1 MPQQDFDQAQNR
13 PLIILFH
20 LGVLALTGAGI
31 FGDFLFGQKLY
42 LFTDIGSDTVTSFWP
57 RWHYLAEYWRTE
69 GLPGWSWE
77 DGMGRDLW
85 PFALSDPFTLF
96 YSLIGAKH
104 IPGAIAWVEFFKL
117 ISIGL
122 LTSALLREMGFR
134 LASRVIGSVLL
145 AFSGFALLGSTWYY
159 FSTELLYLMLWLYG
173 FERIRNHG
181 SSRPWL
187 LAVVLVSCFQLFD
200 LFLFGVFTI
209 FWWIFR
215 SAWTEDWNWN
225 SWLRIIGLG
234 ALGMLLAAP
243 IAWPQLLAVLDSGR
257 MLAEGSNGLSI
268 HSQVFKTADPYLWKS
283 FMTRLFGND
292 LTGSGWQCHGW
303 QNYLEAPAPFI
314 GTFSIAFSL
323 VGLYYQQGRKRLLGL
338 AGLGLIILIVAFPW
352 FRQLSWAFT
361 VDYWRLTSTFVALP
375 LMIFALS
382 AHERMLGELPADMIK
397 VVPVALGICIL
408 LLWYPWWGDS
418 TEVDE
423 LLIYNAS
430 VILSGHFILTG
441 WAWFSRKGI
450 PVRSFILP
458 IWIAITCFEMGDHGM
473 NSVRNREVMQ
483 PPIEDG
489 YFDQTAGVIE
499 RLEAKD
505 PGFWRVQKS
514 YRSSFT
520 AHQPFN
526 ESLIQHY
533 RGHRSYHSFQPA
545 PTVRYWQKKL
555 GEEAGDPWES
565 NWIEGPGLDAGL
577 LNETG
582 TKYGLAL
589 EGDSSFQQLGWEYL
603 YLDSGIKVWRNPEVL
618 PFGSTSYSEFELESW
633 DANRFSGRIFIKH
646 YGDPASASTKS
657 LNVLGDTVFFRIPF
671 DPGWSFTIQHF
682 ENPGID
688 LGFTGVPLTN
698 PLSDTE
704 IFIEGRFRPRG
715 RLQGIL
721 ASFVAVILL
730 TGFRFGLGLSREKL
744 IH

>member
-20 LGVLALTGAGI
+20 LGVLALTGGTI
-31 FGDFLFGQKLY
+31 FGDFLLGQKLY

-57 RWHYLAEYWRTE
+57 RWHYVAEYWRME

-96 YSLIGAKH
+96 YSLIGSTN
-104 IPGAIAWVEFFKL
+104 IPGAIVWVEFSKL

-145 AFSGFALLGSTWYY
+145 AFSGFAVLGSTWYY

-173 FERIRNHG
+173 IERIRNKG
-181 SSRPWL
+181 SARPWL

-209 FWWIFR
+209 LWWIFR
-215 SAWTEDWNWN
+215 SAWKVDWNWN
-225 SWLRIIGLG
+225 SWLHIISLG

-257 MLAEGSNGLSI
+257 MLTEGSNGVSV

-283 FMTRLFGND
+283 FLTRLFGND
-292 LTGSGWQCHGW
+292 LTGSGWQFHGW

-323 VGLYYQQGRKRLLGL
+323 FGLYHHKGRKRLIGV
-338 AGLGLIILIVAFPW
+338 AGLGLILLIVAFPW
-352 FRQLSWAFT
+352 FRQLTWAFT
-361 VDYWRLTSTFVALP
+361 VDYWRLTVTFVALP
-375 LMIFALS
+375 MMIFALS
-382 AHERMLGELPADMIK
+382 AHEKMLANLPRDMTIA
-397 VVPVALGICIL
+397 VLVALGICL
-408 LLWYPWWGDS
+408 FLLWYPWWGPLA
-418 TEVDE
+418 EVDRMRVK
-423 LLIYNAS
+423 YTS
-430 VILSGHFILTG
+430 VFLAAHLILTG
-441 WAWFSRKGI
+441 WAWFSRENA
-450 PVRSFILP
+450 PVRCFVLP
-458 IWIAITCFEMGDHGM
+458 VWIVITCFEMGDHGM
-473 NSVRNREVMQ
+473 NSVRHRDIIQ
-483 PPIEDG
+483 TPIEDG

-499 RLEAKD
+499 RLEESD

-545 PTVRYWQKKL
+545 PTVRYWREKL
-555 GEEAGDPWES
+555 AEEAGDPWKS
-565 NWIEGPGLDAGL
+565 NWVEGPGLNARL

-589 EGDSSFQQLGWEYL
+589 EGDSCFQRLGWEYL
-603 YLDSGIKVWRNPEVL
+603 YLDSGITVWENPEVL
-618 PFGSTSYSEFELESW
+618 PFGSTSYSEFKLESW
-633 DANRFSGRIFIKH
+633 DANKFLGKIFIKH
-646 YGDPASASTKS
+646 KS
-657 LNVLGDTVFFRIPF
+657 NPVSISRKAPNVWGDTVLFRIPF
-671 DPGWSFTIQHF
+671 DPGWSFKIHNL

-688 LGFTGVPLTN
+688 LGFTGVGLTN

-704 IFIEGRFRPRG
+704 IVIEARFRPRG
-715 RLQGIL
+715 RLHGTL
-721 ASFVAVILL
+721 ASLLASILL
-730 TGFRFGLGLSREKL
+730 IWFRFGLGLSREKL